1 MRPKEYRIKEL
12 LCEKGLDGAIVS
24 SPENFHYVTGFGGH
38 QHTVSRQPGFTLA
51 VMRAD
56 DKVPTHLT
64 TMDFEAATFRIKA
77 AGLNFV
83 VDPYDTWVG
92 LKTWDEIAHGAVVPD
107 KTAMESSM
115 DKLVQFMKACDLANK
130 KVGVELDYL
139 PVPYYKSLTE
149 KFPEAEFVDIS
160 DLFVYARSVK
170 QPDEIEMFRKLCRIA
185 DHGFTEV
192 SKIAKIG
199 VSERELV
206 QCFREDVIKSGFCAP
221 SSWSMFSTGP
231 SSARLTLPGDGVVKD
246 GDVVKFDAGVN
257 AEFDFYTTD
266 TSRAWI
272 IGNGDPVLLKLKDRL
287 YEGQRRMIAAAKPG
301 LPINELYHTAYD
313 YVKEMFPCYR
323 RGHQGHSI
331 SMGPATA
338 EAPYI
343 NASETRP
350 LEAGMILAMEVPC
363 YIDGVNGFNIE
374 DMVLITED
382 GCEVLT
388 PNTPHYL

>member
-12 LCEKGLDGAIVS
+12 LREKGLDGAIVS

-92 LKTWDEIAHGAVVPD
+92 LKTWDEIANGAVVPD

-115 DKLVQFMKACDLANK
+115 DKLIQFMKACDLANK
-130 KVGVELDYL
+130 KVGIELDYL

-272 IGNGDPVLLKLKDRL
+272 IGNGDPALLKLKDRL

-338 EAPYI
+338 ETPYI